1 MSGARALASARRR
14 RAEPPNT
21 TPPPLNPMNKQSSQR
36 TIGDEYVPSTNSQ
49 QSTKMTP
56 ATMLLSHHK
65 IIENLQKVIE
75 NQETAIKSQGET
87 IDQLKS
93 EVREC
98 SKSIIDKLNDKIAS
112 SSLDEGNIEYYKE
125 KLVSIEG
132 TLTDMKKTFLRV
144 QTFAMET
151 NLQSVELKKRMK
163 AMETGIE
170 EKDNGLSDKMIE
182 NTEHIVE
189 ILLGISKKIVDED
202 NLEDV
207 EEQGVEEQDVGEQDV
222 EEQDVGEQGVEEQD
236 VEEQGVEEQDVGGQ
250 GVEEQDV
257 EEEREMSEVLN
268 NISNKIVSSKDV
280 LIEGVDI
287 DDTMTFNIE

>member
-21 TPPPLNPMNKQSSQR
+21 TPPPPPLNPMNNQSSQR
-36 TIGDEYVPSTNSQ
+36 TIGDGYDPSTNRQ
-49 QSTKMTP
+49 QSTQMTP
-56 ATMLLSHHK
+56 AAMLLSHHR

-75 NQETAIKSQGET
+75 NQETTIKTQGET
-87 IDQLKS
+87 INQLKS
-93 EVREC
+93 EVSQC
-98 SKSIIDKLNDKIAS
+98 SKNIMDELNDKIAT

-132 TLTDMKKTFLRV
+132 SLIDMKKSFLRV

-163 AMETGIE
+163 VMETGIE

-182 NTEHIVE
+182 NTEHIIE
-189 ILLGISKKIVDED
+189 ILLGISKKVVDED
-202 NLEDV
+202 NLE
-207 EEQGVEEQDVGEQDV
+207 ETEEQDV
-222 EEQDVGEQGVEEQD
+222 EEQDVEEQDVEEQDVEEQDVEEQD
-236 VEEQGVEEQDVGGQ
+236 VEEQG
-250 GVEEQDV
+250 
-257 EEEREMSEVLN
+257 EMSEILN

-287 DDTMTFNIE
+287 DETMTLNIE

>member
-1 MSGARALASARRR
+1 
-14 RAEPPNT
+14 
-21 TPPPLNPMNKQSSQR
+21 
-36 TIGDEYVPSTNSQ
+36 
-49 QSTKMTP
+49 
-56 ATMLLSHHK
+56 
-65 IIENLQKVIE
+65 
-75 NQETAIKSQGET
+75 
-87 IDQLKS
+87 
-93 EVREC
+93 
-98 SKSIIDKLNDKIAS
+98 
-112 SSLDEGNIEYYKE
+112 
-125 KLVSIEG
+125 
-132 TLTDMKKTFLRV
+132 
-144 QTFAMET
+144 
-151 NLQSVELKKRMK
+151 
-163 AMETGIE
+163 METGIE

-222 EEQDVGEQGVEEQD
+222 EEQDVEEQDVGEQGVEEQD
-236 VEEQGVEEQDVGGQ
+236 VEEQGVEEQDVGEQ